1 MLDILF
7 NDPLSFLSWAL
18 ALLIAVTI
26 HEFAHAWTA
35 DKLGDPT
42 PRLADR
48 LTLNPLAH
56 LDPLGTLALLIARV
70 GWGKPVPIDPY
81 NLRNPR
87 RDTALISLAG
97 PASNLILI
105 FLITFLAKLIF
116 RFPMMLVSYSIYQ
129 PMALSTLYN
138 AGEVAFSSYLIAKTV
153 GALMIL
159 NVGLAIFNLLPVP
172 PLDGAKILFGFLPV
186 RWGVKLEE
194 SLSQYGIFLLI
205 FLIFP
210 FFGGASLVSYIIFP
224 IINFILNL
232 LL

>member
-1 MLDILF
+1 MLNTLF

-42 PRLADR
+42 PRLAGR
-48 LTLNPLAH
+48 LTFNPLAH
-56 LDPLGTLALLIARV
+56 LDPIGTLALLIARV

-97 PASNLILI
+97 PASNLILAFLLSFFLKI
-105 FLITFLAKLIF
+105 PLVTLSLSHLITFLYPL
-116 RFPMMLVSYSIYQ
+116 L
-129 PMALSTLYN
+129 L
-138 AGEVAFSSYLIAKTV
+138 
-153 GALMIL
+153 L
-159 NVGLAIFNLLPVP
+159 NIGLAIFNLLPVP

-186 RWGVKLEE
+186 KWGVKLEE
-194 SLSQYGIFLLI
+194 SMSQYGIFLLI

-224 IINFILNL
+224 IINIILNL

>member
-7 NDPLSFLSWAL
+7 NDPLSFLSLAL

-42 PRLADR
+42 PRLANR

-56 LDPLGTLALLIARV
+56 LDPIGTLALLIARI

-81 NLRNPR
+81 NLKNPR
-87 RDTALISLAG
+87 RDTAIISLAG
-97 PASNLILI
+97 PASNIILAFLLSLLLKIPLISQSASWQILISLIYPLIL
-105 FLITFLAKLIF
+105 
-116 RFPMMLVSYSIYQ
+116 
-129 PMALSTLYN
+129 
-138 AGEVAFSSYLIAKTV
+138 
-153 GALMIL
+153 L
-159 NVGLAIFNLLPVP
+159 NVSLAIFNLIPVP
-172 PLDGAKILFGFLPV
+172 PLDGAKILIGFLPV
-186 RWGVKLEE
+186 KWGVKLEE
-194 SLSQYGIFLLI
+194 AVSQYGIFLLI